1 MEGQVSQICQIGHAQ
16 VLESLGLGVNDLVK
30 VLTLN
35 LIGGH
40 GVPPKI
46 LVEVEGQGLE
56 ELLGNV
62 DAGTLLDDLGVD
74 KLGDLGTRVL
84 LGAVELVGL
93 ANGAVVVQH
102 ALQSASDIGSLG
114 VVNRRN
120 LGIMRGALT

>member
-1 MEGQVSQICQIGHAQ
+1 
-16 VLESLGLGVNDLVK
+16 
-30 VLTLN
+30 
-35 LIGGH
+35 
-40 GVPPKI
+40 VPPKI